1 MENQDLESSLR
12 ICHNFSTSKIFINE
26 PLEKKMATKAV
37 TPTQN
42 DTGMNC
48 HESPKDK
55 RPTSNGYTYSIQYSE
70 YFNFYYE
77 EPLQLHLDA
86 ANPTP
91 LPHTGLSLKQ

>member
-12 ICHNFSTSKIFINE
+12 IFHNFSTSKLFINE
-26 PLEKKMATKAV
+26 PLEQMTTKAV

-48 HESPKDK
+48 HESPKSK
-55 RPTSNGYTYSIQYSE
+55 RPASNGYSYSIQYSE
-70 YFNFYYE
+70 YFKFCYE

-86 ANPTP
+86 ANPIP
-91 LPHTGLSLKQ
+91 LPHIGLSLKQ